1 MSREMTGQSSIRQ
14 LMSPIRQLMPLP
26 IAFQTFFLYHTVCK
40 IGKANNITQLYR
52 TGREVT
58 EEAVLKIEINI
69 DEMVTDME
77 IVVTCNKLT
86 PKVEKILAALRM
98 MDCQLIGKKGD
109 EIHLLDIAQI
119 IYIESVERKCF
130 VYTADDVYESDFP
143 LYELER
149 QLAEYGF
156 LRVSKSFLI
165 HLPSIQSLKADLNRR
180 IRITMVNG
188 EQIIASRQYAD
199 SLKKR
204 LGVK

>member
-1 MSREMTGQSSIRQ
+1 M
-14 LMSPIRQLMPLP
+14 
-26 IAFQTFFLYHTVCK
+26 
-40 IGKANNITQLYR
+40 
-52 TGREVT
+52 
-58 EEAVLKIEINI
+58 KIEINI
-69 DEMVTDME
+69 DETITDME

-86 PKVEKILAALRM
+86 PKVEQILAALRM
-98 MDCQLIGKKGD
+98 MDCQLIGRKNN
-109 EIHLLDIAQI
+109 EIYLLDIAQI

-156 LRVSKSFLI
+156 FRVSKSFLI
-165 HLPSIQSLKADLNRR
+165 HLPSIQSLRADLNRR

-199 SLKKR
+199 GLKKR

>member
-1 MSREMTGQSSIRQ
+1 M
-14 LMSPIRQLMPLP
+14 
-26 IAFQTFFLYHTVCK
+26 
-40 IGKANNITQLYR
+40 
-52 TGREVT
+52 
-58 EEAVLKIEINI
+58 KIEINI
-69 DEMVTDME
+69 DEAITDME
-77 IVVTCNKLT
+77 VVVTCSKLT

-98 MDCQLIGKKGD
+98 MDCQLTGKKGD

-119 IYIESVERKCF
+119 IYIESMERKCF
-130 VYTADDVYESDFP
+130 VYTTGDVYESDFP

-156 LRVSKSFLI
+156 FRVSKSFLI
-165 HLPSIQSLKADLNRR
+165 HLPSIQSLKADINRR

-199 SLKKR
+199 GLKKR

>member
-1 MSREMTGQSSIRQ
+1 M
-14 LMSPIRQLMPLP
+14 
-26 IAFQTFFLYHTVCK
+26 
-40 IGKANNITQLYR
+40 
-52 TGREVT
+52 
-58 EEAVLKIEINI
+58 KIEINI
-69 DEMVTDME
+69 DETAADME
-77 IVVTCNKLT
+77 VIVTCNKLT

-98 MDCQLIGKKGD
+98 MDCQMIGKKD
-109 EIHLLDIAQI
+109 NEIHLLDIAQI

-156 LRVSKSFLI
+156 FRVSKSFLI
-165 HLPSIQSLKADLNRR
+165 HLPSIHSLKADMNRR
-180 IRITMVNG
+180 IRITMANG

-199 SLKKR
+199 GLKKR